1 MRIRV
6 LGASGGELRGHGST
20 CFLVDGRLA
29 LDAGALTSRLDL
41 DELDR
46 VDHVLVSHAHLDHVK
61 DVPLLADLMVGRR
74 RRPVTVHAS
83 KGATATLRRS
93 LFNGR
98 LWPDFTR
105 IPSARNP
112 VVRLETF
119 GFGTPFDI
127 GPYRVSAV
135 KVRHTV
141 ESSGFVVRAGGVSFA
156 ISGDTGPTT
165 AFWREVN
172 RAPGLRAILVEL
184 SFPSRMQ
191 PLADRSGHLTP
202 RTLVGELAKVER
214 EGVPVYLYHLKPAF
228 EAELRAE
235 LAELGLRGVTVLE
248 GGDEIAIPAIRR
260 TAR

>member
-1 MRIRV
+1 MRIQV
-6 LGASGGELRGHGST
+6 LGSSGGELRGHGST

-29 LDAGALTSRLDL
+29 LDAGALTSRLGL
-41 DELDR
+41 EELDR
-46 VDHVLVSHAHLDHVK
+46 VDHVLVTHAHLDHVK

-105 IPSARNP
+105 IPSAHRP
-112 VVRLETF
+112 VVRLA
-119 GFGTPFDI
+119 PFPYGAPFRI
-127 GPYRVSAV
+127 GPYAVTAV

-141 ESSGFVVRAGGVSFA
+141 ESSGFVVRRGSSSFA

-165 AFWREVN
+165 AFWRLASG
-172 RAPGLRAILVEL
+172 APGLRAILVEL

-191 PLADRSGHLTP
+191 RLADRSGHLTP
-202 RTLVGELAKVER
+202 RTLVGELAKLER
-214 EGVPVYLYHLKPAF
+214 DPVPVYLYHLKPAF
-228 EAELRAE
+228 TAELKAE
-235 LAELGLRGVTVLE
+235 VAALGLRGVKVLE
-248 GGDEIAIPAIRR
+248 GGDEIAI
-260 TAR
+260 

>member
-1 MRIRV
+1 VKIRV

-29 LDAGALTSRLDL
+29 VDAGALTSRLDL
-41 DELDR
+41 SELDR
-46 VDHVLVSHAHLDHVK
+46 VDHVLVTHAHLDHVK

-83 KGATATLRRS
+83 KGATSTLRRS

-105 IPSARNP
+105 IPSAQRP
-112 VVRLETF
+112 VVRLQAFPF
-119 GFGTPFDI
+119 GEPFRI
-127 GPYRVSAV
+127 GPYAVSAV

-141 ESSGFVVRAGGVSFA
+141 ESSGFVVRRGPSAFA

-165 AFWREVN
+165 AFWREVS
-172 RAPGLRAILVEL
+172 RAPGLRALLVEL

-191 PLADRSGHLTP
+191 KLADRSGHLTP

-214 EGVPVYLYHLKPAF
+214 KGVPVYLYHLKPAF
-228 EAELRAE
+228 EAELKAE
-235 LAELGLRGVTVLE
+235 LADLGLHDVTVLE
-248 GGDEIAIPAIRR
+248 GGDEIAI
-260 TAR
+260 